1 VCVGLYTDLNRYWS
15 TYLGTQLLGRAA
27 IDDRDDQVAS
37 AALQRN
43 QISRRAFTKCLHRAW
58 DISLT

>member
-1 VCVGLYTDLNRYWS
+1 MFIGLYIDLNRYWDTS
-15 TYLGTQLLGRAA
+15 LGIQSLDGVT

-37 AALQRN
+37 AAVQRN

-58 DISLT
+58 DISHT